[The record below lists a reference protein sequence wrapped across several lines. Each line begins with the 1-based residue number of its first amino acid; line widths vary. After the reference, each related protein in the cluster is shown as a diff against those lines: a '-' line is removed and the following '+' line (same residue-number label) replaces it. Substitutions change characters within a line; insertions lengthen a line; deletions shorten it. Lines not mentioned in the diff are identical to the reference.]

1 MGGIWQREEKG
12 SKAESNIIEIC
23 AQKVVSWLRFSLTIV
38 VAVAVVV
45 AAVSL
50 DCHLDRLCMGL
61 DGTGGKYEQDYRLI
75 SLINSQV
82 GVIVLRALPAKSM
95 DAGNW

>member
-1 MGGIWQREEKG
+1 MHRKWFRCYG
-12 SKAESNIIEIC
+12 S
-23 AQKVVSWLRFSLTIV
+23 SLTIVV

-45 AAVSL
+45 VAVSL

-75 SLINSQV
+75 SPINSQV
-82 GVIVLRALPAKSM
+82 GVIVLRALRQSLWMP
-95 DAGNW
+95 GTGE